1 MNGVHDMGGMHGF
14 GPIPRE
20 ENDRVF
26 PTTWEGRMFGMLLAL
41 GSQGVHDPDGLRAA
55 LESLE
60 PSQYLTL
67 SYFERWLRITEKALQ
82 AKGFITT
89 EELDQRMKDF
99 SEAPEASLSRREDP
113 ALTAR
118 LMKAVHTR
126 SPSNRESGISPRF
139 QVGDLVAV
147 RNVHPQR
154 HTRLPR
160 YVRGKRGS
168 IARFHGVHD
177 FHDDGSRDV
186 VADPVVQDRPIRC
199 ALAGRL
205 IGRQRCVRPPVPA
218 HPPGLGRRKQ
228 HRLLLDR

>member
-1 MNGVHDMGGMHGF
+1 MGGMHGF

-20 ENDRVF
+20 GNDRVF

-67 SYFERWLRITEKALQ
+67 SYFERWLRTTEKALQ

-89 EELDQRMKDF
+89 EELDQRMKDLT
-99 SEAPEASLSRREDP
+99 EAPETSLSRREDP

-118 LMKAVHTR
+118 LMQAVHTR

-139 QVGDLVAV
+139 QVGDSIIV

-168 IARFHGVHD
+168 IARFHGIHD
-177 FHDDGSRDV
+177 FHDVLPEGES
-186 VADPVVQDRPIRC
+186 AGPQPVYS
-199 ALAGRL
+199 
-205 IGRQRCVRPPVPA
+205 VRFEANELWGESAEANGIVNIDMWESYLNP
-218 HPPGLGRRKQ
+218 
-228 HRLLLDR
+228 D